1 MTELETQRFHERLNQ
16 ILPRLTSEELLNN
29 RGLGNEIG
37 FHVFDYPA
45 ECEDEMRDFIRTV
58 IEPNLAKN
66 TRPIRFRTVNVFELL
81 IQLLEER
88 KLLDKAIAIQR
99 DRGNDAALPG
109 LRSVLKEDK
118 LARYLTETI
127 EVEQLDLLLMTGVG
141 TAYPM
146 VRLHTLLSALH
157 AYMNDTPLVVFYPGR
172 YDGVSLR
179 LFGLSS
185 ERNDANA
192 PYYRAFQLLKSGH

>member
-1 MTELETQRFHERLNQ
+1 MTELEKQRFHDRLNQ
-16 ILPRLTSEELLNN
+16 ILPRITSDDLLKN

-45 ECEDEMRDFIRTV
+45 ECEEEMRDFVSTV
-58 IEPNLAKN
+58 IEPNLAKQGL
-66 TRPIRFRTVNVFELL
+66 RFHTVNLFDLS
-81 IQLLEER
+81 IQLLQER
-88 KLLDKAIAIQR
+88 KLLDKAITMQR
-99 DRGNDAALPG
+99 EKGNDAAMPG
-109 LRSVLKEDK
+109 LRSVLKEEK
-118 LARYLTETI
+118 LAKHLTEKI
-127 EVEQLDLLLMTGVG
+127 DVGQQDLVLMTGIG
-141 TAYPM
+141 AAYPM

-157 AYMNDTPLVVFYPGR
+157 AYMSDTPLVVFYPGR

-192 PYYRAFQLLKSGH
+192 AYYRAFQLLKSGN

>member
-1 MTELETQRFHERLNQ
+1 MTELEKQRFHDRLNQ
-16 ILPRLTSEELLNN
+16 ILPRLTSDDLLKN

-45 ECEDEMRDFIRTV
+45 ECEEEMRDFVSTV
-58 IEPNLAKN
+58 IEPNLAKQGL
-66 TRPIRFRTVNVFELL
+66 RFHTVNLFDLS
-81 IQLLEER
+81 IQLLQER
-88 KLLDKAIAIQR
+88 KLLDKAITMQR
-99 DRGNDAALPG
+99 EKGNDAAMPG

-118 LARYLTETI
+118 LAKHLTEKI
-127 EVEQLDLLLMTGVG
+127 DVGQQDLVLMTGVG
-141 TAYPM
+141 AAYPM

-157 AYMNDTPLVVFYPGR
+157 AHMSDTPLVIFYPGR

-179 LFGLSS
+179 LFGLSA

-192 PYYRAFQLLKSGH
+192 AYYRAFQLLKSGN